1 MTWIRLDDDMLDH
14 PKWVRALRD
23 GGSEALDVWLRLTS
37 WCSRRLTD
45 GVVPVDMIE
54 TVARLDRSK
63 RRTRALRALVESGLC
78 ARRDDGALTIV
89 DYLERNPRAS
99 EVRAERGRR
108 AQAQRN
114 RRLGQNVTGHAPDS
128 VPERNEVPSQ
138 SRPVPSQS
146 PESERARP
154 PDVIDPPETRS
165 SVRSSG
171 VRPVPGLVVV
181 AAQSRVMTMPGPEPP
196 EDYLQRAVIE
206 NVRPAQARST
216 WKHYFAAGLP
226 PGGIE
231 RLHEWLLEQ
240 ARDYAVRKAAPP
252 ARASPGARPEPESE
266 WDWRCLAQPHVSF
279 AERHELDAR
288 AIAHRW
294 YMTGAAK
301 GLSATEADIAFAKHL
316 KSLAAKPPPKRP
328 SEPPP
333 KEASA

>member
-1 MTWIRLDDDMLDH
+1 MRGRIRQLKPELFLDDDFWAVTQSAPELPVFQGFAGLWCQADREGRFEWRPAMLKSQILPYWAGDFGCVLAVLEGAGLIRSYAVDGRRYGVI
-14 PKWVRALRD
+14 KSFLRHQRPNNREPQ
-23 GGSEALDVWLRLTS
+23 SCIPEPLEQPEAVSVSAHEPR
-37 WCSRRLTD
+37 
-45 GVVPVDMIE
+45 GE
-54 TVARLDRSK
+54 A
-63 RRTRALRALVESGLC
+63 AEA
-78 ARRDDGALTIV
+78 
-89 DYLERNPRAS
+89 PRAS
-99 EVRAERGRR
+99 
-108 AQAQRN
+108 
-114 RRLGQNVTGHAPDS
+114 
-128 VPERNEVPSQ
+128 
-138 SRPVPSQS
+138 
-146 PESERARP
+146 RP
-154 PDVIDPPETRS
+154 PLPTTDSQLPTPI
-165 SVRSSG
+165 RSSG

-181 AAQSRVMTMPGPEPP
+181 AAQSRVFTMPGPEPP

-266 WDWRCLAQPHVSF
+266 WDWRCLAQPHVNF

-301 GLSATEADIAFAKHL
+301 GLSATEADVAFAKHL